1 MATSILGGIAQETTL
16 ASALAAVQ
24 ALPVTASGARL
35 VGTVKEKFR
44 DEFLTFIDGDKWDVI
59 QAGAGQTLSVDGLLA
74 GARYLKMTSGTTANS
89 ETILRSKVSFA
100 GPVKLAF
107 SLTSSQSIANTECH
121 IEMVEIDPV
130 TGDLITDTSVFTAPN
145 FNNAR
150 NGFGMVFDGVS
161 QNNAKIKVRGQG
173 VSEYVSAAASIGS
186 AARTATGVTPNFQ
199 APVIVELLMQT
210 ELASMTV
217 RAADSPAVA
226 ANVGL
231 TRTSYVPNPDRFY
244 CIQIRVKNLGTAPA
258 SNTDWR
264 IHFVRLL
271 DATRLSVDFGMIG
284 GSDAALLAPPVRVIS
299 TVSTPISG
307 TVTATVTPPA
317 PVTPYFL
324 NSAATT
330 NGALIITGT
339 SGLTSLY
346 ATNIGETAAFVKLYN
361 KATAPVVGTD
371 IPEMVIPIPAA
382 NAGFPGVASPNLG
395 FITLRFP
402 LGLGIAVT
410 GAAPDTD
417 TTAVAAGQVKVKL
430 SRTA

>member
-44 DEFLTFIDGDKWDVI
+44 DDFLTFIDGDKWDVI

-74 GARYLKMTSGTTANS
+74 GSRYLKMTSGTTANA
-89 ETILRSKVSFA
+89 ETIIRSKVAFG

-107 SLTSSQSIANTECH
+107 SLTSSQSIANSECH
-121 IEMVEIDPV
+121 IEMVEVDPV
-130 TGDLITDTSVFTAPN
+130 TGALITDTSVFTAPT

-173 VSEYVSAAASIGS
+173 VSEYVSVAASIGTN
-186 AARTATGVTPNFQ
+186 ARIATGVTPNFQ

-210 ELASMTV
+210 ELASMNV

-226 ANVGL
+226 IVGL
-231 TRTSYVPNPDRFY
+231 TRTSYVPNTDRFY
-244 CIQIRVKNLGTAPA
+244 CIQIRVKNLATAPA

-284 GSDAALLAPPVRVIS
+284 GSEAALLAPPVRVIS
-299 TVSTPISG
+299 TVSTPITG
-307 TVTATVTPPA
+307 TVTASVTPPA

-330 NGALIITGT
+330 NGALVITGT

-346 ATNIGETAAFVKLYN
+346 ATNTGAGAAFVKLYN

-382 NAGFPGVASPNLG
+382 VAGLPGVAAPNIG
-395 FITLRFP
+395 FIGMRFA
-402 LGLGIAVT
+402 LGLGIAIT
-410 GAAPDTD
+410 GGAADTD
-417 TTAVAAGQVKVKL
+417 TSAVAAGQVKVKL

>member
-44 DEFLTFIDGDKWDVI
+44 DDFLTFIDGDKWDVI

-74 GARYLKMTSGTTANS
+74 GSRYLKMTSGTTANA
-89 ETILRSKVSFA
+89 ETIIRSKVTFG

-107 SLTSSQSIANTECH
+107 SLTSSQSIANSECH

-130 TGDLITDTSVFTAPN
+130 TGALITDTSVFTAPN

-173 VSEYVSAAASIGS
+173 VSEYVSAAASIGTS
-186 AARTATGVTPNFQ
+186 ARTATGGAPNFQ

-210 ELASMTV
+210 ELASMNV
-217 RAADSPAVA
+217 RASDSPAVA
-226 ANVGL
+226 TNGL

-244 CIQIRVKNLGTAPA
+244 CIQIRVKNLSTAPA

-299 TVSTPISG
+299 TVSTPITG
-307 TVTATVTPPA
+307 TVTASVTPPA

-330 NGALIITGT
+330 NGALVITGT

-346 ATNIGETAAFVKLYN
+346 ATNTGAGAAFVKLYN

-382 NAGFPGVASPNLG
+382 VAGLPGVAAPNIG
-395 FITLRFP
+395 FIGMRFA
-402 LGLGIAVT
+402 LGLGIAIT
-410 GAAPDTD
+410 GGAADTD
-417 TTAVAAGQVKVKL
+417 TSAVAAGQVKVKL

>member
-44 DEFLTFIDGDKWDVI
+44 DDFLTFIDGDKWDVI

-74 GARYLKMTSGTTANS
+74 GSRYLKMTSGTTANA
-89 ETILRSKVSFA
+89 ETIIRSKVTFG

-107 SLTSSQSIANTECH
+107 SLTSSQSIANSECH

-130 TGDLITDTSVFTAPN
+130 TGALITDTSVFTAPN
-145 FNNAR
+145 FNNSR
-150 NGFGMVFDGVS
+150 NGFGMVFDGAS

-173 VSEYVSAAASIGS
+173 VSEYVSAAASIGTS
-186 AARTATGVTPNFQ
+186 ARTATGVTPNFQ

-210 ELASMTV
+210 ELASMNV
-217 RAADSPAVA
+217 RASDSPAVA
-226 ANVGL
+226 TNGL

-244 CIQIRVKNLGTAPA
+244 CIQIRVKNLSTAPA

-299 TVSTPISG
+299 TVSTPITG
-307 TVTATVTPPA
+307 TVTASVTPPA

-330 NGALIITGT
+330 NGALVITGT

-346 ATNIGETAAFVKLYN
+346 ATNTGAGAAFVKLYN

-382 NAGFPGVASPNLG
+382 VAGLPGVAAPNIG
-395 FITLRFP
+395 FIGMRFA
-402 LGLGIAVT
+402 LGLGIAIT
-410 GAAPDTD
+410 GGAADTD
-417 TTAVAAGQVKVKL
+417 TSAVAAGQVKVKL

>member
-44 DEFLTFIDGDKWDVI
+44 DDFLTFIDGDKWDVI

-74 GARYLKMTSGTTANS
+74 GSRYLKMTSGTTANA
-89 ETILRSKVSFA
+89 ETIIRSKVAFG

-107 SLTSSQSIANTECH
+107 SLTSSQSIANSECH
-121 IEMVEIDPV
+121 IEMVEVDPV
-130 TGDLITDTSVFTAPN
+130 TGALITDTSVFTAPT

-161 QNNAKIKVRGQG
+161 QNNAKIKVRGEG
-173 VSEYVSAAASIGS
+173 VSEYVSVAASIGT

-210 ELASMTV
+210 ELASMNS

-226 ANVGL
+226 INGL

-244 CIQIRVKNLGTAPA
+244 CIQIRIKNLGTAPA

-299 TVSTPISG
+299 TVSTPITG
-307 TVTATVTPPA
+307 TVTASVTPPA

-330 NGALIITGT
+330 NGALVITGT

-346 ATNIGETAAFVKLYN
+346 ATNTGAGAAFVKLYN

-382 NAGFPGVASPNLG
+382 VAGLPGVAAPNIG
-395 FITLRFP
+395 FIGMRFA
-402 LGLGIAVT
+402 LGLGIAIT
-410 GAAPDTD
+410 GGAADTD
-417 TTAVAAGQVKVKL
+417 TSAVAAGQVKVKL

>member
-59 QAGAGQTLSVDGLLA
+59 QQGTGQTISVDGLLA
-74 GARYLKMTSGTTANS
+74 GARYLKLTSGATANS

-145 FNNAR
+145 FNNVR
-150 NGFGMVFDGVS
+150 NGFGVVFDGVS

-173 VSEYVSAAASIGS
+173 VSEYVSVSASIGAS
-186 AARTATGVTPNFQ
+186 ARTATGVTPNFQ

-210 ELASMTV
+210 ELASMNV
-217 RAADSPAVA
+217 RAADSPAVTA
-226 ANVGL
+226 VGL

-244 CIQIRVKNLGTAPA
+244 CIQIRVKNLSTAPA

-299 TVSTPISG
+299 TVSTPITGS
-307 TVTATVTPPA
+307 VTATVTPPA

-346 ATNIGETAAFVKLYN
+346 ATNIGATDAFVKLYN

-395 FITLRFP
+395 FIALRFP

-410 GAAPDTD
+410 GGAADTD

>member
-44 DEFLTFIDGDKWDVI
+44 DDFLTFIDGDKWDVI

-74 GARYLKMTSGTTANS
+74 GSRYLKMTSGTTANA
-89 ETILRSKVSFA
+89 ETIIRSKVTFS
-100 GPVKLAF
+100 GPVKLSF
-107 SLTSSQSIANTECH
+107 SLTSSQSIANSECH

-130 TGDLITDTSVFTAPN
+130 TGALITDTSVFTAPN
-145 FNNAR
+145 FNNSR

-173 VSEYVSAAASIGS
+173 VSEYVSVAASIGTS
-186 AARTATGVTPNFQ
+186 ARIATGVTPNFQ
-199 APVIVELLMQT
+199 APVIVELLMQA
-210 ELASMTV
+210 ELASMNV

-226 ANVGL
+226 TVGL

-244 CIQIRVKNLGTAPA
+244 CIQIRVKNLSTAPA

-299 TVSTPISG
+299 TVSTPITG
-307 TVTATVTPPA
+307 TVTASVTPPA

-330 NGALIITGT
+330 NGALVITGT

-346 ATNIGETAAFVKLYN
+346 ATNTGAGAAFVKLYN

-382 NAGFPGVASPNLG
+382 VAGLPGVAAPNIG
-395 FITLRFP
+395 FIGMRFA
-402 LGLGIAVT
+402 LGLGIAIT
-410 GAAPDTD
+410 GGAADTD
-417 TTAVAAGQVKVKL
+417 TSAVAAGQVKVKL

>member
-59 QAGAGQTLSVDGLLA
+59 QQGTGQTISVDGLLA
-74 GARYLKMTSGTTANS
+74 GTRYLKMTSGTTANS
-89 ETILRSKVSFA
+89 ETILRSKVSFG

-130 TGDLITDTSVFTAPN
+130 TGDLITDTSVFTSPN

-150 NGFGMVFDGVS
+150 NGFGLVFDGVS
-161 QNNAKIKVRGQG
+161 QNNAKIKVRGHG
-173 VSEYVSAAASIGS
+173 VSEYVSVAASIGT

-210 ELASMTV
+210 ELASMNV

-226 ANVGL
+226 TVGL

-244 CIQIRVKNLGTAPA
+244 CIQIRIKNLGTAPVT
-258 SNTDWR
+258 STDWR

-299 TVSTPISG
+299 TVSTPITG
-307 TVTATVTPPA
+307 TVTASVTPPA

-330 NGALIITGT
+330 NGALVITGT

-346 ATNIGETAAFVKLYN
+346 ATNTGAGAAFVKLYN

-382 NAGFPGVASPNLG
+382 VAGLPGVAAPNIG
-395 FITLRFP
+395 FIGMRFA
-402 LGLGIAVT
+402 LGLGIAIT
-410 GAAPDTD
+410 GGAADTD
-417 TTAVAAGQVKVKL
+417 TSAVAAGQVKVKL

>member
-44 DEFLTFIDGDKWDVI
+44 DDFLTFIDGDKWDVI

-74 GARYLKMTSGTTANS
+74 GSRYLKMTSGTTANA
-89 ETILRSKVSFA
+89 ETIIRSKVTFG

-107 SLTSSQSIANTECH
+107 SLTSSQSIANSECH

-130 TGDLITDTSVFTAPN
+130 TGALITDTSVFTAPN
-145 FNNAR
+145 FNNSR
-150 NGFGMVFDGVS
+150 NGFGMVFDGAS

-173 VSEYVSAAASIGS
+173 VSEYVSAAASIGTS
-186 AARTATGVTPNFQ
+186 ARTATGGAPNFQ

-210 ELASMTV
+210 ELASMNV
-217 RAADSPAVA
+217 RASDSPAVA
-226 ANVGL
+226 TNGL

-244 CIQIRVKNLGTAPA
+244 CIQIRVKNLSTAPA

-299 TVSTPISG
+299 TVSTPITG
-307 TVTATVTPPA
+307 TVTASVTPPA

-330 NGALIITGT
+330 NGALVITGT

-346 ATNIGETAAFVKLYN
+346 ATNTGAGAAFVKLYN

-382 NAGFPGVASPNLG
+382 VAGLPGVAAPNIG
-395 FITLRFP
+395 FIGMRFA
-402 LGLGIAVT
+402 LGLGIAIT
-410 GAAPDTD
+410 GGAADTD
-417 TTAVAAGQVKVKL
+417 TSAVAAGQVKVKL

>member
-44 DEFLTFIDGDKWDVI
+44 DDFLTFIDGDKWDVI
-59 QAGAGQTLSVDGLLA
+59 QQGTGQTISVDGLLA
-74 GARYLKMTSGTTANS
+74 GARYLKMTSGTTADA
-89 ETILRSKVSFA
+89 ETIIRSKVAFC

-107 SLTSSQSIANTECH
+107 SLTSSQSIANSECH
-121 IEMVEIDPV
+121 IEMVEVDPV
-130 TGDLITDTSVFTAPN
+130 TGALITDTSVFTAPT

-173 VSEYVSAAASIGS
+173 VSEYVSVAASIGTN
-186 AARTATGVTPNFQ
+186 ARIATGVTPNFQ

-210 ELASMTV
+210 ELASMNV

-226 ANVGL
+226 IVGL
-231 TRTSYVPNPDRFY
+231 TRTSYVPNTDRFY
-244 CIQIRVKNLGTAPA
+244 CIQIRVKNLATAPA

-284 GSDAALLAPPVRVIS
+284 GSEAALLAPPVRVIS
-299 TVSTPISG
+299 TVSTPITG
-307 TVTATVTPPA
+307 TVTASVTPPA

-330 NGALIITGT
+330 NAALIITGT

-346 ATNIGETAAFVKLYN
+346 ATNTGASAAFVKLYN

-382 NAGFPGVASPNLG
+382 VAGLPGVAAPNIG
-395 FITLRFP
+395 FIGMRFA
-402 LGLGIAVT
+402 LGLGIAIT
-410 GAAPDTD
+410 GGAADTD
-417 TTAVAAGQVKVKL
+417 TSAVAAGQVKVKL

>member
-44 DEFLTFIDGDKWDVI
+44 DDFLTFIDGDKWDVI

-74 GARYLKMTSGTTANS
+74 GSRYLKMTSGTTANA
-89 ETILRSKVSFA
+89 ETIIRSKSTF
-100 GPVKLAF
+100 GSPVKLAF
-107 SLTSSQSIANTECH
+107 SLTSSQSIANSECH

-130 TGDLITDTSVFTAPN
+130 TGALITDTSVFTAPN
-145 FNNAR
+145 FNNSR

-173 VSEYVSAAASIGS
+173 VSEYVSVAASIGTS
-186 AARTATGVTPNFQ
+186 ARIATGVTPNFQ

-210 ELASMTV
+210 ELASMNV

-226 ANVGL
+226 TVGL

-244 CIQIRVKNLGTAPA
+244 CIQIRVKNLSPAPA

-299 TVSTPISG
+299 TVSTPITG
-307 TVTATVTPPA
+307 TVTASVTPPA

-330 NGALIITGT
+330 NGALVITGT

-346 ATNIGETAAFVKLYN
+346 ATNTGAGAAFVKLYN

-382 NAGFPGVASPNLG
+382 VAGLPGVAAPNIG
-395 FITLRFP
+395 FIGMRFS
-402 LGLGIAVT
+402 LGLGIAIT
-410 GAAPDTD
+410 GGAADTD
-417 TTAVAAGQVKVKL
+417 TSAVAAGQVKVKL

>member
-74 GARYLKMTSGTTANS
+74 GSRYLKMTSGTTANA
-89 ETILRSKVSFA
+89 ETIIRSKFA
-100 GPVKLAF
+100 FGGPVKLAF
-107 SLTSSQSIANTECH
+107 SVTSSQSIANTELH

-130 TGDLITDTSVFTAPN
+130 TGALITDTSVFTAPT

-173 VSEYVSAAASIGS
+173 VSEYVSVAASIGTS
-186 AARTATGVTPNFQ
+186 ARIATGVTPNFQ
-199 APVIVELLMQT
+199 APVIVELLMQA
-210 ELASMTV
+210 ELASMNI
-217 RAADSPAVA
+217 RASDSPAVTT
-226 ANVGL
+226 VGL
-231 TRTSYVPNPDRFY
+231 TRTSYVPDPDRFY
-244 CIQIRVKNLGTAPA
+244 CIQIRVKNLSTAPA

-299 TVSTPISG
+299 TVSTPITGS
-307 TVTATVTPPA
+307 VTASVTPSAA
-317 PVTPYFL
+317 PTPYFL

-330 NGALIITGT
+330 NGALIIAGT

-346 ATNIGETAAFVKLYN
+346 ATNIGATAAFVKLYN

>member
-44 DEFLTFIDGDKWDVI
+44 DDFLTFIDGDKWDVI

-74 GARYLKMTSGTTANS
+74 GSRYLKMTSGTTANA
-89 ETILRSKVSFA
+89 ETIIRSKVTFG

-107 SLTSSQSIANTECH
+107 SLTSSQSIANSECH

-130 TGDLITDTSVFTAPN
+130 TGALITDTSVFTAPN
-145 FNNAR
+145 FNNSR

-173 VSEYVSAAASIGS
+173 VSEYVSAAASIGTS
-186 AARTATGVTPNFQ
+186 ARTATGGAPNFQ

-210 ELASMTV
+210 ELASMNV
-217 RAADSPAVA
+217 RASDSPAVA
-226 ANVGL
+226 TNGL

-244 CIQIRVKNLGTAPA
+244 CIQIRVKNLSTAPA

-299 TVSTPISG
+299 TVSTPITG
-307 TVTATVTPPA
+307 TVTASVTPPA

-330 NGALIITGT
+330 NGALVITGT

-346 ATNIGETAAFVKLYN
+346 ATNTGAGAAFVKLYN

-382 NAGFPGVASPNLG
+382 VAGLPGVAAPNIG
-395 FITLRFP
+395 FIGMRFA
-402 LGLGIAVT
+402 LGLGIAIT
-410 GAAPDTD
+410 GGAADTD
-417 TTAVAAGQVKVKL
+417 TSAVAAGQVKVKL

>member
-24 ALPVTASGARL
+24 ALPVTTSGARL

-59 QAGAGQTLSVDGLLA
+59 QQGTGQTISVDGLLA
-74 GARYLKMTSGTTANS
+74 GTRYLKMTSGTTANS

-173 VSEYVSAAASIGS
+173 VSEYVSNAASIGTN
-186 AARTATGVTPNFQ
+186 ARTATGVTPNFQ

-210 ELASMTV
+210 ELASMNV
-217 RAADSPAVA
+217 RAADSPAVTT
-226 ANVGL
+226 VGL

-244 CIQIRVKNLGTAPA
+244 CIQIRIKNLGTAPVT
-258 SNTDWR
+258 NTDWR

-299 TVSTPISG
+299 TVSTPIAG
-307 TVTATVTPPA
+307 TVTASVTPPP

>member
-74 GARYLKMTSGTTANS
+74 GARYLKMTSGTTANA
-89 ETILRSKVSFA
+89 ETIIRSKSTFS
-100 GPVKLAF
+100 GHVKLAF
-107 SLTSSQSIANTECH
+107 SLTSSQSIANSECH

-130 TGDLITDTSVFTAPN
+130 TGALITDTSVFTAPN

-173 VSEYVSAAASIGS
+173 VSEYVSVAASIGTS
-186 AARTATGVTPNFQ
+186 ARIATGVTPNFQ

-210 ELASMTV
+210 ELASMNV

-226 ANVGL
+226 TVGL

-244 CIQIRVKNLGTAPA
+244 CIQIRVKNLSTAPA

-299 TVSTPISG
+299 TVSTPITG
-307 TVTATVTPPA
+307 TVTASVTPPA

-330 NGALIITGT
+330 NGALVITGT

-346 ATNIGETAAFVKLYN
+346 ATNTGAGAAFVKLYN

-382 NAGFPGVASPNLG
+382 VAGLPGVAAPNIG
-395 FITLRFP
+395 FIGMRFP
-402 LGLGIAVT
+402 LGLGISIT
-410 GAAPDTD
+410 GGAADTD
-417 TTAVAAGQVKVKL
+417 TAAVAAGQVKVKL

>member
-1 MATSILGGIAQETTL
+1 MATSILGGIAQENTL

-74 GARYLKMTSGTTANS
+74 GARYLKMTSGTTANA
-89 ETILRSKVSFA
+89 ETIIRSKVTFG

-107 SLTSSQSIANTECH
+107 SLTSSQSIANSECH

-130 TGDLITDTSVFTAPN
+130 TGALITDTSVFTAPN
-145 FNNAR
+145 FNNSR

-173 VSEYVSAAASIGS
+173 VSEYVSVAASIGTS
-186 AARTATGVTPNFQ
+186 ARIATGVTPNFQ

-210 ELASMTV
+210 ELASMNV

-226 ANVGL
+226 TVGL

-244 CIQIRVKNLGTAPA
+244 CIQIRVKNLSTAPA

-299 TVSTPISG
+299 TVSTPITG
-307 TVTATVTPPA
+307 TVTASVTPPA

-330 NGALIITGT
+330 NGALVITGT

-346 ATNIGETAAFVKLYN
+346 ATNTGAGAAFVKLYN

-382 NAGFPGVASPNLG
+382 VAGLPGVAAPNIG
-395 FITLRFP
+395 FIGMRFP
-402 LGLGIAVT
+402 LGLGISIT
-410 GAAPDTD
+410 GGAADTD
-417 TTAVAAGQVKVKL
+417 TAAVAAGQVKVKL

>member
-35 VGTVKEKFR
+35 VGTVKEKFS
-44 DEFLTFIDGDKWDVI
+44 DEFLTFINGDKWDVI

-74 GARYLKMTSGTTANS
+74 GSRYLKMTSGTTANA
-89 ETILRSKVSFA
+89 ETIIRSKSTFG

-107 SLTSSQSIANTECH
+107 SLTSSQSIANSECH
-121 IEMVEIDPV
+121 IEMVEVDPV
-130 TGDLITDTSVFTAPN
+130 TGALITDTSVFTAPT

-173 VSEYVSAAASIGS
+173 VSEYVSVAASIGTN
-186 AARTATGVTPNFQ
+186 ARIATGVTPNFQ

-210 ELASMTV
+210 ELASMNV

-226 ANVGL
+226 TNGL

-244 CIQIRVKNLGTAPA
+244 CIQIRVKNLSTAPA

-299 TVSTPISG
+299 TVSTPITG
-307 TVTATVTPPA
+307 TVTASVTPPA

-330 NGALIITGT
+330 NGALVITGT

-346 ATNIGETAAFVKLYN
+346 ATNIGAGAAFVKLYN

-382 NAGFPGVASPNLG
+382 VAGLPGVAAPNIG
-395 FITLRFP
+395 FIGMRFA
-402 LGLGIAVT
+402 LGLGIAIT
-410 GAAPDTD
+410 GGAADTD
-417 TTAVAAGQVKVKL
+417 TSAVAAGQVKVKL

>member
-1 MATSILGGIAQETTL
+1 MATSILGGVAQETTMRQL
-16 ASALAAVQ
+16 VTLQ
-24 ALPVTASGARL
+24 AQPVTTSGARL

-44 DEFLTFIDGDKWDVI
+44 DDFLTFIDGDKWDII

-74 GARYLKMTSGTTANS
+74 GSRYLKMTSGTTANA

-100 GPVKLAF
+100 GPVKLVF

-121 IEMVEIDPV
+121 IEMVEVDPV
-130 TGDLITDTSVFTAPN
+130 TGALITDTSVFTAPN

-150 NGFGMVFDGVS
+150 NGFGMVFDGTS
-161 QNNAKIKVRGQG
+161 QNNAKIKVRGEG
-173 VSEYVSAAASIGS
+173 VSEYVSVAASIGTN
-186 AARTATGVTPNFQ
+186 ARTATGVTPNFQ

-210 ELASMTV
+210 ELASMNA

-226 ANVGL
+226 IVGL
-231 TRTSYVPNPDRFY
+231 TRTSYVPNTDRFY
-244 CIQIRVKNLGTAPA
+244 CIQIRVKNLATAPA

-299 TVSTPISG
+299 TVSTPITG
-307 TVTATVTPPA
+307 TVTASVTPPA

-330 NGALIITGT
+330 NGALVITGT

-346 ATNIGETAAFVKLYN
+346 ATNTGAGAAFVKLYN

-382 NAGFPGVASPNLG
+382 VAGLPGVAAPNIG
-395 FITLRFP
+395 FIGMRFA
-402 LGLGIAVT
+402 LGLGIAIT
-410 GAAPDTD
+410 GGAADTD
-417 TTAVAAGQVKVKL
+417 TSAVAAGQVKVKL

>member
-59 QAGAGQTLSVDGLLA
+59 QQGTGQTISVDGLLA
-74 GARYLKMTSGTTANS
+74 GARYLKLTSGATANS
-89 ETILRSKVSFA
+89 ETILRSKESFG

-173 VSEYVSAAASIGS
+173 VSEYVSVAASIGTG
-186 AARTATGVTPNFQ
+186 ARTATGVTPNFQ

-210 ELASMTV
+210 ELASMNV
-217 RAADSPAVA
+217 RAADSPAVTA
-226 ANVGL
+226 VGL

-244 CIQIRVKNLGTAPA
+244 CIQIRVKNLSTAPA

-299 TVSTPISG
+299 TVSTPITG
-307 TVTATVTPPA
+307 TVTASVTPPA

-330 NGALIITGT
+330 NGALVITGT

-346 ATNIGETAAFVKLYN
+346 ATNTGAGAAFVKLYN

-382 NAGFPGVASPNLG
+382 VAGFPGVAAPNIG
-395 FITLRFP
+395 FIGMRFP
-402 LGLGIAVT
+402 LGLGIAIT
-410 GAAPDTD
+410 GGAADTD
-417 TTAVAAGQVKVKL
+417 TSAVAAGQVKVKL

>member
-1 MATSILGGIAQETTL
+1 MATSILGGVAQETTMRQL
-16 ASALAAVQ
+16 VTLQ
-24 ALPVTASGARL
+24 AQPVTTSGARL

-44 DEFLTFIDGDKWDVI
+44 DDFLTFIDGDKWDVI

-74 GARYLKMTSGTTANS
+74 GSRYLKMTSGTTANA
-89 ETILRSKVSFA
+89 ETIIRSKVAFG

-107 SLTSSQSIANTECH
+107 SLTSSQSIANSECH

-130 TGDLITDTSVFTAPN
+130 TGTLITDTSVFTAPN

-161 QNNAKIKVRGQG
+161 QNNAKIKVRGEG
-173 VSEYVSAAASIGS
+173 VSEYVSVAASIGT

-210 ELASMTV
+210 ELASMNS

-226 ANVGL
+226 INGL

-244 CIQIRVKNLGTAPA
+244 CIQIRIKNLGTAPA

-299 TVSTPISG
+299 TVSTPITG
-307 TVTATVTPPA
+307 TVTASVTPPA

-330 NGALIITGT
+330 NGALVITGT

-346 ATNIGETAAFVKLYN
+346 ATNTGAGAAFVKLYN

-382 NAGFPGVASPNLG
+382 VAGLPGVAAPNIG
-395 FITLRFP
+395 FIGMRFA
-402 LGLGIAVT
+402 LGLGIAIT
-410 GAAPDTD
+410 GGAADTD
-417 TTAVAAGQVKVKL
+417 TSAVAAGQVKVKL